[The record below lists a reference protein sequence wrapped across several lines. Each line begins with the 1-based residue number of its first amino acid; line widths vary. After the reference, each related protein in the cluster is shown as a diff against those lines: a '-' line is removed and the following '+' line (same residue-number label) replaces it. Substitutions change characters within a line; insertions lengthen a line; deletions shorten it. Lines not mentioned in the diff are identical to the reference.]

1 MLRKNFAFLT
11 LAVAALLFLALP
23 SPSAA
28 QTTNITGILKD
39 RQCSV
44 EDVFQLQPPTEKRCT
59 LWIETSF
66 PCASRITGVCKETHT
81 VYCPNKAADNR
92 PFNSAYATCSS
103 PTSMQIGRQHTVSAF
118 LRTPAQRADGYGDYQ
133 GFAFTY

>member
-1 MLRKNFAFLT
+1 MRYRP
-11 LAVAALLFLALP
+11 LALIPLLVFTSLLLFLALP
-23 SPSAA
+23 SPSSA
-28 QTTNITGILKD
+28 QTTSITGILKD

-66 PCASRITGVCKETHT
+66 PCPSSGVCKETHT

-92 PFNSAYATCSS
+92 PFNSAYVTCSS
-103 PTSMQIGRQHTVSAF
+103 PTSMQTGRTHTVNAY
-118 LRTPAQRADGYGDYQ
+118 LRTPSQRADGYGDYL
-133 GFAFTY
+133 GFQFAY